1 MSGSVDHTAHPLVR
15 EISAMVVS
23 AMNQPGTATR
33 AFELPV
39 TMRRQ
44 RMKQATLDRPAYT
57 EYYHHNG
64 IDDPQDSYWSIHKD
78 SERAEEKIRE
88 HSAIQIEEDEIR
100 RLKDALRRA
109 REPDRKAREVAAR
122 QQRLEELRKV
132 HNVRMIARPPA
143 GPPRDERDEDDT
155 PNSEWTFEQ
164 RRRWEEIR
172 EHHKGLYG
180 GRLP

>member
-1 MSGSVDHTAHPLVR
+1 MSGSVDHTAHPIVH

-23 AMNQPGTATR
+23 AMSKCGTATR
-33 AFELPV
+33 AFELPA
-39 TMRRQ
+39 TMLKNRTQ
-44 RMKQATLDRPAYT
+44 KATLYRPSYQ
-57 EYYHHNG
+57 EYYHNG

-78 SERAEEKIRE
+78 RERAEEKIRE
-88 HSAIQIEEDEIR
+88 DSAIQIEEDEIR